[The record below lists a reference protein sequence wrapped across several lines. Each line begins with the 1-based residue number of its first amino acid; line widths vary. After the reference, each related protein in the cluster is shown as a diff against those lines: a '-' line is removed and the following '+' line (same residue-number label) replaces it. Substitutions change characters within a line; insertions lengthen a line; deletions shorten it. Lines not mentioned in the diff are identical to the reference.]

1 MHPFLWII
9 WVFCTGFNQEIQ
21 IYTVMGTRRGK
32 SICCKV
38 EYNDYRRAQCRRC
51 WEGRAFLYLS
61 RLVSNMFPWLQESC
75 GGGEPDAEQTKR
87 ISSPREKTRLWG
99 WITTD
104 GASAIGVKQRQNAD
118 DDSANV
124 WRRGSRCHDQQSVS
138 FWLMQKKKK
147 KLHCKHLLSI
157 DNQLFYRHKFWVI
170 TNSFWWGSCS
180 TWLWGRINNGKQMR
194 EVWESDEAP
203 VS

>member
-1 MHPFLWII
+1 MCSSQHLLAGPPLWSERQTGLYSTWKKSRNYKFKKNTMHPFLWII

-138 FWLMQKKKK
+138 FWLVQKKKK
-147 KLHCKHLLSI
+147 KVTLQTSAFNRQPAFL
-157 DNQLFYRHKFWVI
+157 
-170 TNSFWWGSCS
+170 
-180 TWLWGRINNGKQMR
+180 
-194 EVWESDEAP
+194 
-203 VS
+203 